1 MVGPAALAWP
11 HVAYL
16 ALLALIIRLALTK
29 INANYSPH
37 VRYLRWVDGILK
49 PQRRNSCSSS
59 VSLRE
64 APATPYI
71 SQVRRRG
78 YLGLF
83 GPMLRGLLRKRRE
96 RLRAVRP
103 PLNGRPGLRRGR
115 DGQKPECAPDHCVR
129 TPSPRQAPVHLSAAS
144 MTPRWRG
151 YGDVVAHDARPLP
164 SRPAKRHAPVSV
176 VSRYPPARRRQQRA
190 MPSTRARSE
199 LAS

>member
-64 APATPYI
+64 TPATPYI

-83 GPMLRGLLRKRRE
+83 G
-96 RLRAVRP
+96 
-103 PLNGRPGLRRGR
+103 
-115 DGQKPECAPDHCVR
+115 
-129 TPSPRQAPVHLSAAS
+129 
-144 MTPRWRG
+144 
-151 YGDVVAHDARPLP
+151 
-164 SRPAKRHAPVSV
+164 
-176 VSRYPPARRRQQRA
+176 
-190 MPSTRARSE
+190 
-199 LAS
+199 